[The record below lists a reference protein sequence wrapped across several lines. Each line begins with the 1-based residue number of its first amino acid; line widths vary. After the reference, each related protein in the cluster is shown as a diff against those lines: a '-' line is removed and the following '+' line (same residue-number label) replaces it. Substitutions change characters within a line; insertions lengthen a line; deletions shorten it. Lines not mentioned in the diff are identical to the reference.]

1 MRAAAE
7 PLPDDPDNRR
17 DDDIQVT
24 QIPDGSKVSI
34 IFLCEVTEKE
44 SLRL

>member
-7 PLPDDPDNRR
+7 PLADDPDINR

-24 QIPDGSKVSI
+24 RLPNAPKVGRIPVM
-34 IFLCEVTEKE
+34 
-44 SLRL
+44 R